1 MSAVSAAP
9 WRGSYWTS
17 PARLCLLAI
26 AAGVPIYL
34 PSIELLTRALQHPEM
49 AASAELGVMALLRNV
64 IAFVAASHFLLA
76 VWLWR
81 HRHDT
86 AIPIVI
92 NWWIVGSHA
101 LVLLAAGLATGTY
114 TSPANLPTVI
124 GLVVGL
130 ALQPPRIVVTAFF
143 GAIGVG
149 ALYQVC
155 VLAGFAPYAPLI
167 VPGTFQG
174 RMPVTWWWQ
183 YRSLLSY
190 GGLPVGIG
198 LILWVFARIDR
209 QREALTAL
217 SQTDGLTQLY
227 NRRHFM
233 ERLGAELMRHRRYGF
248 PVSLVL
254 CDADHFKRVN
264 DTYGHHA
271 GDDVL
276 REIGHI
282 FRRTLRP
289 MDLAARLGGEEFAL
303 ILPECD
309 LARAGIVCE
318 RLRRALEAYEFEADG
333 EPGDSRRFRVTMS
346 MGAVECCRGS
356 SDALLAQAD
365 ANLYEAKRQGR
376 NRVVATVFEGEA
388 HASEAPAG
396 PGLAGSASTPSR

>member
-1 MSAVSAAP
+1 MSAVSVAP
-9 WRGSYWTS
+9 WSRSSWTS
-17 PARLCLLAI
+17 PAWLCLLAI
-26 AAGVPIYL
+26 AAGLPIYL
-34 PSIELLTRALQHPEM
+34 PSMALLTRTLQHPEV
-49 AASAELGVMALLRNV
+49 AAVARVETMVLLRNTIV
-64 IAFVAASHFLLA
+64 FVSATHALLA
-76 VWLWR
+76 IWLWR

-86 AIPIVI
+86 AVPIGV
-92 NWWIVGSHA
+92 NWWIAGSHA
-101 LVLLAAGLATGTY
+101 VVLLAAGLATGIY
-114 TSPANLPTVI
+114 TSSANLPTII

-130 ALQPPRIVVTAFF
+130 ALQPRRVVVITFCIAM
-143 GAIGVG
+143 AVG
-149 ALYQVC
+149 ALYQAL
-155 VLAGFAPYAPLI
+155 VLAGLAPYAPLI

-174 RMPVTWWWQ
+174 RLPVTWWWE

-233 ERLGAELMRHRRYGF
+233 ERLEAELLRHRRYGF

-276 REIGHI
+276 REIGNI

-289 MDLAARLGGEEFAL
+289 MDVAARLGGEEFAL

-309 LARAGIVCE
+309 LARARIVCE

-333 EPGDSRRFRVTMS
+333 QAGTARRFRVTMS
-346 MGAVECCRGS
+346 MGAVACGASS
-356 SDALLAQAD
+356 SDLLLAQAD

-376 NRVVATVFEGEA
+376 NRVVVTLGGGGGGGGA
-388 HASEAPAG
+388 
-396 PGLAGSASTPSR
+396 